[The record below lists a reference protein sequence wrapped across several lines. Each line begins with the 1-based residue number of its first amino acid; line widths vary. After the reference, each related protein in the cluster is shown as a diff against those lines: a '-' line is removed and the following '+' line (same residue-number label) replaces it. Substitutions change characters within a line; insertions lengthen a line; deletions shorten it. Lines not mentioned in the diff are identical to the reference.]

1 MTDLL
6 LYMKNLGFVERMWM
20 EMLDGNESDNWVQAV
35 RAIMF

>member
-1 MTDLL
+1 MRDLL

-20 EMLDGNESDNWVQAV
+20 EMLDRNESDNWVQAV